1 MSHERQLRSETE
13 IEQEKV
19 DATTVG
25 GKAMNVTRDVIND
38 LWPVYAAGEASADTR
53 ALIEE
58 FLDRDPEFAQLVRG
72 AADKALLEHDVPKLP
87 LDHEAQALRKT
98 KRLLQG
104 WDWTLFLA
112 MLFSGFAF
120 GRIISD
126 TSWDVSPVN
135 FIVMASIA
143 GCFWIAFFARL
154 VLVRKRVYSGG
165 RSRAA

>member
-1 MSHERQLRSETE
+1 MKQL
-13 IEQEKV
+13 KV
-19 DATTVG
+19 DATRMR

-58 FLDRDPEFAQLVRG
+58 FLNRDPEFAQLLR
-72 AADKALLEHDVPKLP
+72 AAAEKNLLGYEVPRLPMDDEARALC
-87 LDHEAQALRKT
+87 KT
-98 KRLLQG
+98 KRLLHG

-112 MLFSGFAF
+112 MIFSGYAF

-135 FIVMASIA
+135 FIVTASIA
-143 GCFWIAFFARL
+143 ACFWIAFIVRL
-154 VLVRKRVYSGG
+154 VLVRKRVYSGRRG
-165 RSRAA
+165 GAD